1 MALILYHTIQE
12 MNVIMGTVIF
22 LMIGIACCLPYLSES
37 KAAEHKRGV

>member
-1 MALILYHTIQE
+1 MALILYTMQE
-12 MNVIMGTVIF
+12 MNVLMGTVIF